1 MKPGLS
7 TRQRTSLALTPA
19 LRQAIR
25 LLQMSSV
32 ELRSEIRDALEC
44 NYMLEV
50 AEPDPRIADR
60 EAPEAPET
68 DAEPQALAEAPED
81 GAAPESGPGEAAEAA
96 TETETLDDDWGRP
109 ADDGLRDYL
118 QANAH
123 RQASLREHLEWQ
135 VRTSALDAR
144 DTDIALELVDA
155 IDDDGYLKG
164 WEEVRDHLCD
174 RLRVDA
180 AHVARV
186 LRVIHGFD
194 PGGVGARN
202 IRECLRL
209 QLEASNDGA
218 KPDALRLLDLPL
230 EELARRDLPALAR
243 AADMSR
249 PSVDAA
255 LALITSLQPHPGRPW
270 LATRMNYVEPDV
282 IVLRTNGQWR
292 VTLNPAHVP
301 RLRVNAY
308 YRSLIRRAD
317 HSEDQRALRQHLQE
331 ARSLISGVSA
341 RNDTLLRVAERIVHE
356 QRAFLD
362 YGEEAMRPLVLRTI
376 AEALGMH
383 ESTVSRATANKYML
397 TPRGLFELKYFF
409 PSHVNTTLGGT
420 CSAVAIQAM
429 IRRLIAQERP
439 RQPLSDAM
447 LTARLR
453 GEGIQVARRT
463 VAKYRENLRI
473 PPSSERRMM
482 A

>member
-7 TRQRTSLALTPA
+7 TRQRTTLALTPA

-25 LLQMSSV
+25 LLQMSSL
-32 ELRSEIRDALEC
+32 ELRSEIREALEC
-44 NYMLEV
+44 NYMLEL
-50 AEPDPRIADR
+50 AEPEPPPVDRDAPGDREEGSERETPAVAPDEGADR
-60 EAPEAPET
+60 DDELHEAPDAAA
-68 DAEPQALAEAPED
+68 DAESFDEE
-81 GAAPESGPGEAAEAA
+81 
-96 TETETLDDDWGRP
+96 WGGP
-109 ADDGLRDYL
+109 ADGGLRDYL

-123 RQASLREHLEWQ
+123 RQVSLREHLEWQ
-135 VRTSALDAR
+135 VRVSSLDAR

-155 IDDDGYLKG
+155 IDDDGYLKN
-164 WEEVRDHLCD
+164 WEEVRDHLCS
-174 RLRVDA
+174 RPGVDA
-180 AHVARV
+180 SRVARV
-186 LRVIHGFD
+186 LEVIHGFE
-194 PGGVGARN
+194 PNGVGARD

-209 QLEASNDGA
+209 QLAQSGA
-218 KPDALRLLDLPL
+218 PAKRDALRLLDLPL
-230 EELARRDLPALAR
+230 EELARRDLAALAR
-243 AADMSR
+243 ATGLDQE
-249 PSVDAA
+249 SVDAA

-282 IVLRTNGQWR
+282 VALRTNGQWR
-292 VTLNPAHVP
+292 VTLNPAHIP

-317 HSEDQRALRQHLQE
+317 HSDDQRALRHHLQE
-331 ARSLISGVSA
+331 ARNLISGVTA
-341 RNDTLLRVAERIVHE
+341 RNDTLLRVAERIVRE

-376 AEALGMH
+376 AEPLGMH

-463 VAKYRENLRI
+463 VAKYREGLRI